1 MTDIVY
7 TPALLPEYAGNPL
20 IESLPPMGRTSE
32 EMLKA
37 MSSKPSFSP
46 DERLLPAYVRR
57 EMVYRL
63 TELFVPMPVHYDLLE
78 ELSICVR
85 RSYAWRNPLTPET
98 QAYLH
103 HPCASAVA
111 GRFLS
116 IRAASSFLLL
126 VKGVSGNGKSKAIEA
141 CLRALGPQVVRH
153 RSYQG
158 VDLHETQLVWL
169 KVSCPEDRSLKTLC
183 LSILRAADA
192 ALGDRKY
199 ATPERLDPRVS
210 AGLLVDAVFTCLA
223 NEHVGVLAVDEL
235 QNIFASKGTAAVE
248 MLNFLLRLKDE
259 SGVCQIL
266 CGTYAA
272 LQLLGQKFRLARRIA
287 GGEVE
292 LMLPGDASDPDWQSL
307 AQILWHFQW
316 LPKPLE
322 YKSHHGEVLFD
333 LTRGVRGVAVW
344 LFILTQADAIRSG
357 ADSISEVDLRDT
369 WRRRFSQLDKAM
381 AALRSGRPSDLAR
394 WDDLCDTLTLEKLC
408 QKKAPDP
415 VSQGPATSS
424 AKPGSA
430 KAKAKVPDEGRGSE
444 SINELDKLKYAGG
457 LDELA
462 DEGVV
467 GLPE

>member
-20 IESLPPMGRTSE
+20 IESLPPMGRTNE

-37 MSSKPSFSP
+37 MSCKPSFSP
-46 DERLLPAYVRR
+46 DERLLPAYARR

-63 TELFVPMPVHYDLLE
+63 TELFVPLPVHYDLLE

-141 CLRALGPQVVRH
+141 CLRALGPQVIRH
-153 RSYQG
+153 RLYQG
-158 VDLHETQLVWL
+158 VALHETQLVWL

-183 LSILRAADA
+183 LAILRSVDA
-192 ALGDRKY
+192 ALGERKY
-199 ATPERLDPRVS
+199 ATPDRLDPRVS

-259 SGVCQIL
+259 SGVCLVL

-292 LMLPGDASDPDWQSL
+292 LMLPNDSSDPDWQSL
-307 AQILWHFQW
+307 ARILWHFQW

-322 YKSHHGEVLFD
+322 YQVRYGEVLFD
-333 LTRGVRGVAVW
+333 LTQGVRGVAVW

-357 ADSISEVDLRDT
+357 ADSITEADLRNT

-381 AALRSGRPSDLAR
+381 AALRSGKPADLAN
-394 WDDLCDTLTLEKLC
+394 WDDLCDPLTLERLG
-408 QKKAPDP
+408 QKKAPGTVPPGAVTP
-415 VSQGPATSS
+415 V
-424 AKPGSA
+424 AKGGLAEARAP
-430 KAKAKVPDEGRGSE
+430 KVRGGSE
-444 SINELDKLKYAGG
+444 PGNELDKLKAVGG

-462 DEGVV
+462 NEGVV

>member
-1 MTDIVY
+1 MSDVVY

-20 IESLPPMGRTSE
+20 IESLPPMGRTNE
-32 EMLKA
+32 EMLQA
-37 MSSKPSFSP
+37 MVNKPRFNP

-63 TELFVPMPVHYDLLE
+63 TELFVPMPIHYDLLE

-85 RSYAWRNPLTPET
+85 RSYAWRNPLNPET

-111 GRFLS
+111 GEFLS

-158 VDLHETQLVWL
+158 VEMHESQLVWL

-183 LSILRAADA
+183 LAILRAADA
-192 ALGDRKY
+192 ALGERRY
-199 ATPERLDPRVS
+199 ATPDRLDPRVS
-210 AGLLVDAVFTCLA
+210 AGVLVDAVFTCLA

-292 LMLPGDASDPDWQSL
+292 LVLPNDSSDPDWQSL

-316 LPKPLE
+316 LPKPLA
-322 YKSHHGEVLFD
+322 YQSHHGEVLFD

-357 ADSISEVDLRDT
+357 AESITDADLRNT
-369 WRRRFSQLDKAM
+369 WRRRFGQLDKAM
-381 AALRSGRPSDLAR
+381 AALRSGKPADLSK
-394 WDDLCDTLTLEKLC
+394 WDDLCDSLTLEKLDQ
-408 QKKAPDP
+408 QKTANESAHIATHASNKRGPTEANAPKRDEGSAPD
-415 VSQGPATSS
+415 
-424 AKPGSA
+424 
-430 KAKAKVPDEGRGSE
+430 
-444 SINELDKLKYAGG
+444 NELDKLKAAGG
-457 LDELA
+457 MEELA
-462 DEGVV
+462 DKGVV

>member
-1 MTDIVY
+1 MTDVVY

-20 IESLPPMGRTSE
+20 IESLPPMGRTNE

-46 DERLLPAYVRR
+46 DERLLPAYARR

-63 TELFVPMPVHYDLLE
+63 AELFVPLPVHYDLLE

-111 GRFLS
+111 GKFLS

-141 CLRALGPQVVRH
+141 CLRALGPQVIRH

-158 VDLHETQLVWL
+158 VALHETQLVWL

-183 LSILRAADA
+183 LAILRAADA
-192 ALGDRKY
+192 ALGERKY
-199 ATPERLDPRVS
+199 ATPDRLDPRIS

-259 SGVCQIL
+259 SGVCQVL

-292 LMLPGDASDPDWQSL
+292 LMLPNDSSDPDWQSL

-316 LPKPLE
+316 LSKPLE
-322 YKSHHGEVLFD
+322 YQSHHGEVLFD

-357 ADSISEVDLRDT
+357 ADSISDADLRIT
-369 WRRRFSQLDKAM
+369 WRRRFCQLDKAM
-381 AALRSGRPSDLAR
+381 AALRSGKPADLAK
-394 WDDLCDTLTLEKLC
+394 WDDLCDSLTLERLG
-408 QKKAPDP
+408 QKRVPDVVAQVETP
-415 VSQGPATSS
+415 SS
-424 AKPGSA
+424 AKPGRTKGKAPKTDGGSA
-430 KAKAKVPDEGRGSE
+430 PDD
-444 SINELDKLKYAGG
+444 ELDKLKAVGG
-457 LDELA
+457 LDEL
-462 DEGVV
+462 EGEGIV

>member
-1 MTDIVY
+1 MSDVVY

-20 IESLPPMGRTSE
+20 IEALPPMGRTNE
-32 EMLKA
+32 EMLQA
-37 MSSKPSFSP
+37 MMRKPSFDP
-46 DERLLPAYVRR
+46 KERLLPAYVRR

-85 RSYAWRNPLTPET
+85 RSYAWRNPLSAET

-103 HPCASAVA
+103 HPSASSVE
-111 GRFLS
+111 GKFLS
-116 IRAASSFLLL
+116 IRAASSFLML
-126 VKGVSGNGKSKAIEA
+126 VKGVSGNGKSKGIEA
-141 CLRALGPQVVRH
+141 CLRALGPQVIRH
-153 RSYQG
+153 RSYHG
-158 VDLHETQLVWL
+158 VLMHETQLVWL

-192 ALGDRKY
+192 ALGQRKH

-210 AGLLVDAVFTCLA
+210 AGALVDAVFACLA

-259 SGVCQIL
+259 SGVCQVL
-266 CGTYAA
+266 CGTYAS

-292 LMLPGDASDPDWQSL
+292 LTLPADSEDADWQSL
-307 AQILWHFQW
+307 ARILWHFQW
-316 LPKPLE
+316 LAKPLPYREE
-322 YKSHHGEVLFD
+322 YGEILFD

-344 LFILTQADAIRSG
+344 LFILAQADAIRSSS
-357 ADSISEVDLRDT
+357 DSITGNDLRCT

-381 AALRSGRPSDLAR
+381 AALRSGRPADLAS
-394 WDDLCDTLTLEKLC
+394 WDDLCDSLTLEKLA
-408 QKKAPDP
+408 QHRALGPISPTSAIHSSNRRRTKA
-415 VSQGPATSS
+415 S
-424 AKPGSA
+424 
-430 KAKAKVPDEGRGSE
+430 VPKDGGGIAPSNQLERLGVP
-444 SINELDKLKYAGG
+444 GG
-457 LDELA
+457 LQELS
-462 DEGVV
+462 DQGVV
-467 GLPE
+467 GLPD

>member
-1 MTDIVY
+1 MSEVVY

-20 IESLPPMGRTSE
+20 IESLPPMGRTNE
-32 EMLKA
+32 EILHALIK
-37 MSSKPSFSP
+37 KPQFSP

-63 TELFVPMPVHYDLLE
+63 TELFVPMPIHYDLLD

-85 RSYAWRNPLTPET
+85 RSYAWRNPLSPET

-116 IRAASSFLLL
+116 VRAASSFLLL

-141 CLRALGPQVVRH
+141 CFRALGPQVIRH

-158 VDLHETQLVWL
+158 VELRETQLVWL

-183 LSILRAADA
+183 LAILRAADA
-192 ALGDRKY
+192 ALGERRY
-199 ATPERLDPRVS
+199 ATPERLDLRAS
-210 AGLLVDAVFTCLA
+210 AGVLVDAVFTCLA

-259 SGVCQIL
+259 SGVCQVL

-292 LMLPGDASDPDWQSL
+292 LKLPNESADPDWQGL
-307 AQILWHFQW
+307 AKVLWHFQW
-316 LPKPLE
+316 LPQPVE
-322 YKSHHGEVLFD
+322 YRSQFGEVLFD
-333 LTRGVRGVAVW
+333 LTQGIRGVAVW

-357 ADSISEVDLRDT
+357 ASGITDADLRST
-369 WRRRFSQLDKAM
+369 WRRRFGQLDKAM
-381 AALRSGRPSDLAR
+381 AALRSGKPGDLAL
-394 WDDLCDTLTLEKLC
+394 WDDLCDSLTLEKLTPS
-408 QKKAPDP
+408 KRSGAVAP
-415 VSQGPATSS
+415 SGPAASS
-424 AKPGSA
+424 TQGGTV
-430 KAKAKVPDEGRGSE
+430 AKVSGTNGGVAPE
-444 SINELDKLKYAGG
+444 SDLDRLRSAGG
-457 LDELA
+457 MEELA
-462 DEGVV
+462 GKGLV